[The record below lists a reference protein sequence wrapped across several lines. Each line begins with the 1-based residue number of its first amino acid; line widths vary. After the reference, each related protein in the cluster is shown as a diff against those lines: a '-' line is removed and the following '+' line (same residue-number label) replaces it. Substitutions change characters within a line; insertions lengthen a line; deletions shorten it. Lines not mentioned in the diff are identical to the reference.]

1 MHTSKRRR
9 IGRLLSSP
17 TVIPGPWKNRARANA
32 SAFVKSNR
40 TTPECSKCVDP
51 AYQSNPITF
60 GDWVIEYSFPEI
72 LTLDELEQISVDAAK
87 HYINAGINY
96 ERRDVTYC
104 ERRKNFIARIYV
116 RDCDLNTLTVIS
128 RYSTPGQVKILSDVA
143 TLENFTMRSFLV
155 ENLAAAL
162 DLAESGKAPEEALQM
177 FMEIARTATR
187 YYAAHVDI
195 QGWR

>member
-9 IGRLLSSP
+9 TSKLFPGP
-17 TVIPGPWKNRARANA
+17 TVVPGPWKDRTRANA
-32 SAFVKSNR
+32 SALVKGNR
-40 TTPECSKCVDP
+40 TTSKCSRRVDT
-51 AYQSNPITF
+51 AYQANPITF

-116 RDCDLNTLTVIS
+116 RACDLNTLTVIS

-143 TLENFTMRSFLV
+143 TLENFSMRSFLV

-162 DLAESGKAPEEALQM
+162 DLAESGKAPEEALKR
-177 FMEIARTATR
+177 FVEIARTATR

>member
-9 IGRLLSSP
+9 TGRLFSSP

-40 TTPECSKCVDP
+40 TTPERSKCVDP
-51 AYQSNPITF
+51 AYQGNPITF
-60 GDWVIEYSFPEI
+60 GDWVIEYSYPEI
-72 LTLDELEQISVDAAK
+72 LTLDELEKISADAVK
-87 HYINAGINY
+87 HYVAAGVNL
-96 ERRDVTYC
+96 ERREVTYC

-116 RDCDLNTLTVIS
+116 RDCDLNTLTVVT
-128 RYSTPGQVKILSDVA
+128 RYSTPGQVKILSDVSTA
-143 TLENFTMRSFLV
+143 TNFEMRSFVV
-155 ENLAAAL
+155 ERLANAL
-162 DLAESGKAPEEALQM
+162 DLAETHNNPEAALNA
-177 FMEIARTATR
+177 FIEIARTATR